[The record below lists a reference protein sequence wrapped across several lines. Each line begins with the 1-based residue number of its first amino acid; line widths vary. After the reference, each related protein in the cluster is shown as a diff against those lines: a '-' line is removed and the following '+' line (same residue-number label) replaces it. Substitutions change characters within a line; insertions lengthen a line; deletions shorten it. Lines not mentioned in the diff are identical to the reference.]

1 MVHTL
6 ELIRQ
11 LSHEQLILLLESFTL
26 SHRILEPNST
36 RTVVCRRNFH
46 IGFKSIV
53 VFRRGTF
60 PDYEY
65 YAVIRMEPQM
75 ILERQRTINLFTPI
89 DCNVQTLQN
98 TFRDVMLRFLG
109 DDDLALSNLSEWN
122 CRRIDYTLNIRF
134 RTKGLLNLFLEM
146 TKKTS
151 RYIRKK
157 LKRMNKI
164 PLKEQSTAE
173 GNQSVKV
180 MFYHKQKQVQCVYNS
195 IPAEEKQRLLDDS
208 NLIVR
213 FEVQCKS
220 SKTFTLK
227 RKYGFDNRC
236 ILNYL
241 NEDIAHEIFLTEYL
255 NSVGRG
261 DFYSRYHA
269 EKRIKK
275 SRFYKSKKTK
285 LLHFLMLISRARH
298 ISNAEEQFIAGTY
311 IRHNHNAVLVKGSKN
326 TFRNYRKALE
336 SLGINPMLIP
346 EERHITHLSNP
357 IFQVERCHSN

>member
-1 MVHTL
+1 MIHTL

-11 LSHEQLILLLESFTL
+11 LNSDQLTLLLESFGL
-26 SHRILEPNST
+26 SSCHLNST
-36 RTVVCRRNFH
+36 TTERPVVCRRNFH
-46 IGFKSIV
+46 IGFKSII
-53 VFRRGTF
+53 VFRRGEI
-60 PDYEY
+60 PNAEY

-75 ILERQRTINLFTPI
+75 ILEEHRTINLFKATEY
-89 DCNVQTLQN
+89 NVHALQN
-98 TFRDVMLRFLG
+98 TFREVMLRLLG
-109 DDDLALSNLSEWN
+109 YDDETLANLSEWN
-122 CRRIDYTLNIRF
+122 CRRIDYSLNIYF
-134 RTKGLLNLFLEM
+134 DTETNLNLFLEM
-146 TKKTS
+146 SKKTS
-151 RYIRKK
+151 RYVRKK
-157 LKRMNKI
+157 LKRLVTIPMNQ
-164 PLKEQSTAE
+164 QSTAE

-180 MFYHKQKQVQCVYNS
+180 MFYHKRQQVQCVYNL
-195 IPAEEKQRLLDDS
+195 IPAEEKQRLIDDS
-208 NLIVR
+208 TLIVR

-220 SKTFTLK
+220 SKTHTLK
-227 RKYGFDNRC
+227 RKYGFESRC
-236 ILNYL
+236 ILHYL
-241 NEDIAHEIFLTEYL
+241 NEDIAHDLLLTEYL

-346 EERHITHLSNP
+346 KERHITNLSNP
-357 IFQVERCHSN
+357 IFQVERCH

>member
-1 MVHTL
+1 MIHTL
-6 ELIRQ
+6 ELIRP
-11 LSHEQLILLLESFTL
+11 LSHEQLILLLESFRL
-26 SHRILEPNST
+26 SHRVLDPIST
-36 RTVVCRRNFH
+36 RAVVWRRNFH

-53 VFRRGTF
+53 VFRRGEI
-60 PDYEY
+60 PNAEY

-75 ILERQRTINLFTPI
+75 ILEEHRTINLFKATEY
-89 DCNVQTLQN
+89 NVHALQN
-98 TFRDVMLRFLG
+98 TFREVMLRFLG
-109 DDDLALSNLSEWN
+109 YDDETLANLSEWN
-122 CRRIDYTLNIRF
+122 CRRIDYSLNIYF
-134 RTKGLLNLFLEM
+134 DTEINLNLFLEM

-173 GNQSVKV
+173 GNLSVKV
-180 MFYHKQKQVQCVYNS
+180 LFYHKRRQVQCVYNS
-195 IPAEEKQRLLDDS
+195 IPAEEMRRLIDNS
-208 NLIVR
+208 K
-213 FEVQCKS
+213 CKS
-220 SKTFTLK
+220 TKTHTLK

-241 NEDIAHEIFLTEYL
+241 NENIAHEILLTEYL

-269 EKRIKK
+269 EKRIKQ
-275 SRFYKSKKTK
+275 SRFCKSKKTR

-298 ISNAEEQFIAGTY
+298 ISNAEKQFTAGTY
-311 IRHNHNAVLVKGSKN
+311 IRHNKQSVLVKGSKN

-346 EERHITHLSNP
+346 KERHITHLSNP